1 MCLEAYTDPGVPLT
15 LACAAPFGV
24 TLPPTH
30 PAANPNIVNINKLGD
45 SKWGELNASM
55 GRGFEGWR
63 GCLSSRRGDRC
74 DAGVGMEC

>member
-30 PAANPNIVNINKLGD
+30 PAANPNIVNINKLGH

-63 GCLSSRRGDRC
+63 DDRC